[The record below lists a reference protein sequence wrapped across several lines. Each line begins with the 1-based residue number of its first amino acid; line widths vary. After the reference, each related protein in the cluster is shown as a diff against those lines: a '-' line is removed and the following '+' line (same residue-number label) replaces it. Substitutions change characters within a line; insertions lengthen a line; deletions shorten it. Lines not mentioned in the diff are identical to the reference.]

1 MQVFCSLE
9 CAEVEGYELSQAQFL
24 TIEETARCVYCDE
37 LLDSAFTW
45 LAVA

>member
-9 CAEVEGYELSQAQFL
+9 CAEIEGYELSHGHFV
-24 TIEETARCVYCDE
+24 TIEENARCVYCDE
-37 LLDSAFTW
+37 LLDSVFTW